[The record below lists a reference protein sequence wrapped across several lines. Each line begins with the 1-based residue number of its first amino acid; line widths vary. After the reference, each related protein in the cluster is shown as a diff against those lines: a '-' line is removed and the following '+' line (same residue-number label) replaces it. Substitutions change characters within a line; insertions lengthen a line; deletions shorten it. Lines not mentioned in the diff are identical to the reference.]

1 LARTLWLLGYPDQ
14 ALQIARQTVRGLG
27 AAEPVTACI
36 SLIWAASIFLW
47 TGDLTSADDC
57 IDRLIQHAERHSLTP
72 YRAVGHGLK
81 GEALIQREEIET
93 GLDLLCGSLAV
104 LDAEGYQLYATEF
117 KSSLARGLAMMDR
130 DGEALLIVDRAIA
143 HVIRHG
149 DLSMPELQRVRG
161 ELLAKTGDEVG
172 AEQAFHHAKEL
183 ADQQSALSW
192 RLRASSSL
200 ARLQSRQG
208 RREKARRELAET
220 YARFNEGFNTA
231 DLKAAEHL
239 LKRLAE
245 QHAGDPP
252 MGPRARA
259 GNR

>member
-1 LARTLWLLGYPDQ
+1 
-14 ALQIARQTVRGLG
+14 
-27 AAEPVTACI
+27 
-36 SLIWAASIFLW
+36 
-47 TGDLTSADDC
+47 
-57 IDRLIQHAERHSLTP
+57 
-72 YRAVGHGLK
+72 
-81 GEALIQREEIET
+81 
-93 GLDLLCGSLAV
+93 
-104 LDAEGYQLYATEF
+104 
-117 KSSLARGLAMMDR
+117 MMDR
-130 DGEALLIVDRAIA
+130 HGEALLLVERAIA

-172 AEQAFHHAKEL
+172 AEEAFHHAKEL

-239 LKRLAE
+239 LKSLAE